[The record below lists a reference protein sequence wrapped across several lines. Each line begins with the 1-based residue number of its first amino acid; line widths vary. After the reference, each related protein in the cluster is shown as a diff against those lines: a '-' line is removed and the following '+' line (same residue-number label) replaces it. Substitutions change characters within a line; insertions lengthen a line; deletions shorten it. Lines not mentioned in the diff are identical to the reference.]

1 MKAMTELALI
11 VGGVAIMMLGLI
23 ELYLAETEEEDES
36 PRWLGCVSGP
46 YVMTKRIRR
55 KERDY

>member
-1 MKAMTELALI
+1 MTELALI